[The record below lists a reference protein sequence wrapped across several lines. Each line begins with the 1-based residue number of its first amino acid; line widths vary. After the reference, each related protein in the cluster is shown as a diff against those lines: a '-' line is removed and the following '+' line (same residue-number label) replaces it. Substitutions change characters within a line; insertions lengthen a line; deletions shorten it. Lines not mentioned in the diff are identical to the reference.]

1 MKYKLPVFMNVMLTG
16 KKSMRK
22 ECGRMYRRYLL
33 FLVWAVAIVFILL
46 FGNNRVFPEGFLI
59 SFLRFDQSQFDT
71 SVLSLFSLLG
81 VYPFAFFLLFLD
93 EKRFMRPGP
102 LVASIGSFFLGAFV
116 LMPYVALAIPR
127 KTFLPFRRRGW
138 IPTVVALLSVVT
150 TLLLWIALARSD
162 WSIFLTYFKTN
173 QFVRTMTVDLLLF
186 YILQVYL
193 LRRIRLRNAQTLQWQ
208 DVIPLF
214 GLFRYLFAKHLP
226 ASSKS

>member
-1 MKYKLPVFMNVMLTG
+1 MEYEIGVFTASNIMG
-16 KKSMRK
+16 KNGMRK

-33 FLVWAVAIVFILL
+33 FLVWAIAIVFILL

-71 SVLSLFSLLG
+71 SALSLFALLG
-81 VYPFAFFLLFLD
+81 IYPFAFFLLFLD

-127 KTFLPFRRRGW
+127 KTFLPFQRRGW
-138 IPTVVALLSVVT
+138 IPTIVALLSVVT
-150 TLLLWIALARSD
+150 TLLLWLALARSD
-162 WSIFLTYFKTN
+162 WNIFRIYFETN

-186 YILQVYL
+186 YILQIYL
-193 LRRIRLRNAQTLQWQ
+193 LRRIRLRNKQSLKWQ
-208 DVIPLF
+208 DGIPLF
-214 GLFRYLFAKHLP
+214 GLFRYLFTRHLP

>member
-1 MKYKLPVFMNVMLTG
+1 
-16 KKSMRK
+16 
-22 ECGRMYRRYLL
+22 MYRRYLL

-46 FGNNRVFPEGFLI
+46 FGNNRVFPDGFLI

-81 VYPFAFFLLFLD
+81 IYPFAFFLLFLD

-127 KTFLPFRRRGW
+127 KTFLPFRCRGW

-162 WSIFLTYFKTN
+162 WSIFRIYFETN

-193 LRRIRLRNAQTLQWQ
+193 LRRIRLRNAQTFQWL
-208 DVIPLF
+208 DAIPLF
-214 GLFRYLFAKHLP
+214 GLFRYLFARHLP

>member
-1 MKYKLPVFMNVMLTG
+1 
-16 KKSMRK
+16 
-22 ECGRMYRRYLL
+22 MYRRYLL
-33 FLVWAVAIVFILL
+33 FLVWAVSIVFILL

-81 VYPFAFFLLFLD
+81 IYPFAFFLLFLD

-162 WSIFLTYFKTN
+162 WSIFRIYFETN

-193 LRRIRLRNAQTLQWQ
+193 LRRIRLRNAQTFQWL
-208 DVIPLF
+208 DAIPLF
-214 GLFRYLFAKHLP
+214 GLFRYLFARHLP